1 MSIDRAL
8 LCRYRGGILAD
19 FTGNMWHLRRFICSI
34 LLALALYSSS
44 QARANP
50 SLSIR
55 PTSPFSIALETLQNQ
70 IQYTFQ
76 DVELLRRALT
86 HASYSG
92 ENNRALSILGEKV
105 IEGSVS
111 LQLLSKDIDMPPK
124 DLNRAIVDLSSNV
137 VSSCVADG
145 GRLGLQKIIRVSRK
159 TNSSAPAVVCGAFRA
174 VFGAIA
180 IDKSS
185 LDSAGKVFLTIH
197 GKGMEKAMAM

>member
-1 MSIDRAL
+1 M
-8 LCRYRGGILAD
+8 
-19 FTGNMWHLRRFICSI
+19 FHLRQVIFSV
-34 LLALALYSSS
+34 LLAFTLYSSL
-44 QARANP
+44 QAQADP
-50 SLSIR
+50 SFSTR

-92 ENNRALSILGEKV
+92 ENNRALSVLGEKV

-111 LQLLSKDIDMPPK
+111 LQLLSKDIDISPK
-124 DLNRAIVDLSSNV
+124 DLNRVIMDLSSNV
-137 VSSCVADG
+137 VTSCAADG

-174 VFGAIA
+174 MFGAIA

-197 GKGMEKAMAM
+197 GKGMERAMAM

>member
-1 MSIDRAL
+1 
-8 LCRYRGGILAD
+8 
-19 FTGNMWHLRRFICSI
+19 MWHLRRFICSI
-34 LLALALYSSS
+34 LLALALYSSP

-124 DLNRAIVDLSSNV
+124 DLNRVIVDLSSNV

-197 GKGMEKAMAM
+197 GKGMEKAMAIVVFLFERFGMRIWRKNLC

>member
-1 MSIDRAL
+1 M
-8 LCRYRGGILAD
+8 C
-19 FTGNMWHLRRFICSI
+19 HLRQFICSI
-34 LLALALYSSS
+34 VLAFALYSSS
-44 QARANP
+44 RQAQANP
-50 SLSIR
+50 SFSTR

-76 DVELLRRALT
+76 DMELLRRALT

-92 ENNRALSILGEKV
+92 ENNRALSVLGEKV

-111 LQLLSKDIDMPPK
+111 LRLLSNNIDMLPK
-124 DLNRAIVDLSSNV
+124 DLNRVIVDLSSNV
-137 VSSCVADG
+137 VSSCAADG

-174 VFGAIA
+174 MFGAIA
-180 IDKSS
+180 IDKNS

>member
-1 MSIDRAL
+1 M
-8 LCRYRGGILAD
+8 C
-19 FTGNMWHLRRFICSI
+19 HLRQFICFI
-34 LLALALYSSS
+34 LLAFALYTSL
-44 QARANP
+44 QAQVQAQENL
-50 SLSIR
+50 SLTTR
-55 PTSPFSIALETLQNQ
+55 PTSPFSISLETLQNQ

-92 ENNRALSILGEKV
+92 ENNRALSVLGEKV

-111 LQLLSKDIDMPPK
+111 LQLLSKDIDISPK
-124 DLNRAIVDLSSNV
+124 DLSRVIMDLSSNV
-137 VSSCVADG
+137 VTSCAADG

-174 VFGAIA
+174 MFGAIA
-180 IDKSS
+180 IDKSN

-197 GKGMEKAMAM
+197 GKGMQKAMAM

>member
-1 MSIDRAL
+1 
-8 LCRYRGGILAD
+8 
-19 FTGNMWHLRRFICSI
+19 MWHLRRFICSI
-34 LLALALYSSS
+34 LLALALYSSP

-124 DLNRAIVDLSSNV
+124 DLNRVIVDLSSNV

>member
-1 MSIDRAL
+1 
-8 LCRYRGGILAD
+8 
-19 FTGNMWHLRRFICSI
+19 MWHLRRFICSI
-34 LLALALYSSS
+34 LLALALYSSP

-124 DLNRAIVDLSSNV
+124 DLNRVIVDLSSNV

-197 GKGMEKAMAM
+197 GKGMEKAMAMFGMRIWRKNLC

>member
-1 MSIDRAL
+1 
-8 LCRYRGGILAD
+8 
-19 FTGNMWHLRRFICSI
+19 MWHLRRFICSI
-34 LLALALYSSS
+34 LLALALYSSP

-105 IEGSVS
+105 IEGPVS

-124 DLNRAIVDLSSNV
+124 DLNRVIVDLSSNV

-159 TNSSAPAVVCGAFRA
+159 TNLSAPAVVCGAFRA

>member
-1 MSIDRAL
+1 M
-8 LCRYRGGILAD
+8 
-19 FTGNMWHLRRFICSI
+19 FHLRQFICSI
-34 LLALALYSSS
+34 LLAFVLYSSL
-44 QARANP
+44 QAQAN
-50 SLSIR
+50 SSISSR
-55 PTSPFSIALETLQNQ
+55 PTSRFSIALQTLQSR

-76 DVELLRRALT
+76 DVELLRRAMT

-111 LQLLSKDIDMPPK
+111 LQLLSKNIDMSPK

-137 VSSCVADG
+137 VTSCVADG
-145 GRLGLQKIIRVSRK
+145 ERLDLQKIIRVSRK

-174 VFGAIA
+174 MFGAIA

-185 LDSAGKVFLTIH
+185 LDSAGKVFLSVH
-197 GKGMEKAMAM
+197 GKGMEKAVAM

>member
-1 MSIDRAL
+1 MYNSFAFR
-8 LCRYRGGILAD
+8 
-19 FTGNMWHLRRFICSI
+19 
-34 LLALALYSSS
+34 
-44 QARANP
+44 
-50 SLSIR
+50 
-55 PTSPFSIALETLQNQ
+55 
-70 IQYTFQ
+70 YTFQ

-92 ENNRALSILGEKV
+92 ENNRALSVLGEKV

-111 LQLLSKDIDMPPK
+111 LQLLSKDIDISPK
-124 DLNRAIVDLSSNV
+124 DLNRVIMDLSSNV
-137 VSSCVADG
+137 VTSCAADG

-174 VFGAIA
+174 MFGAIA

-197 GKGMEKAMAM
+197 GKGMERAMAM

>member
-1 MSIDRAL
+1 
-8 LCRYRGGILAD
+8 
-19 FTGNMWHLRRFICSI
+19 MWHLRRFICSI
-34 LLALALYSSS
+34 LLALALYSSP

-105 IEGSVS
+105 IEGSIS
-111 LQLLSKDIDMPPK
+111 LQLLSKNIDMSPK
-124 DLNRAIVDLSSNV
+124 DLNRVIVDLSSNV

>member
-1 MSIDRAL
+1 MH
-8 LCRYRGGILAD
+8 
-19 FTGNMWHLRRFICSI
+19 TGKSRTPVVYFL
-34 LLALALYSSS
+34 
-44 QARANP
+44 P
-50 SLSIR
+50 
-55 PTSPFSIALETLQNQ
+55 
-70 IQYTFQ
+70 YTFQ

-124 DLNRAIVDLSSNV
+124 DLNRVIVDLSSNV